1 MSKRSLLPGLGAWF
15 LAGLACAAPPP
26 KPAPVAGPVVVAPP
40 WAFAADPPA
49 SAATP
54 APDDRVL
61 KRIPGSNA
69 AFTLKQI
76 ADLHK
81 APDWYPSDHPAMPPV
96 VAVGRKPGVSACAY
110 CHLPNGQGRPENAAL
125 AGLPATYIMQQ
136 VGEIK
141 SGLRKS
147 AGPASKPHALML
159 AGATQATPAELK
171 SAADY
176 FASLKYKPWIR
187 VVEAATVPKTRLAN
201 YMWVPVAGGGTEPL
215 GLRIIETP
223 ENPGRTEL
231 RDSRSGF
238 VAYVPVG
245 SIAKGKALA
254 ATGGGKTL
262 PCVTCH
268 GPELRGMVIGPPLAG
283 RSPSY
288 VFRQLVN
295 IQSGLRHGTGSQ
307 LMKPVVA
314 KLTFEDMIALAAYTS
329 SRTP

>member
-1 MSKRSLLPGLGAWF
+1 VSKRTLVPGLGAWLF
-15 LAGLACAAPPP
+15 AGLACAAA
-26 KPAPVAGPVVVAPP
+26 APNATPVTGAAVAPP

-54 APDDRVL
+54 APDDRVQ

-76 ADLHK
+76 ADLYK
-81 APDWYPSDHPAMPPV
+81 APDWYPTDHPAMPPV
-96 VAVGRKPGVSACAY
+96 VAVGRKPGVMACAY

-125 AGLPATYIMQQ
+125 AGLPATYIIQQ
-136 VGEIK
+136 AGDIK

-159 AGATQATPAELK
+159 SGITQATAAEVK

-176 FASLKYKPWIR
+176 FSGLKYKPWIR

-223 ENPGRTEL
+223 ENVARTEL

-245 SIAKGKALA
+245 SIAKGQKLA
-254 ATGGGKTL
+254 TTGGGKTL

-268 GPELRGMVIGPPLAG
+268 GPDLRGMVIGPPLAG

-288 VFRQLVN
+288 VIRQLVN
-295 IQSGLRHGTGSQ
+295 IQSGSRHGAGSQ

-314 KLTFEDMIALAAYTS
+314 KLTLEDMVALAAYTS
-329 SRTP
+329 SRPP